1 MPLINPAITQW
12 IRQMADSDQAV
23 ACHAYQCLQEEV
35 FHVSRPGEEA
45 AQTALATA
53 LGEALVAQAKP
64 GPGARSR
71 RAASSRNNLARLL
84 SYLPL
89 EAAAPYL
96 ARALNDLEVR
106 EMARQAL
113 ESNPSERATGAL
125 LTALDAAGPAFCAGV
140 INSLAKRTGERV
152 AAALRRAAQDRQF
165 QVRMAALLALAD
177 FPEPSHDAILEKA
190 AKAASARERRMAH
203 RARARLAETLRAT
216 GNQPA
221 AHRICNAI
229 LSSHAPEPQKK
240 AARPALRMS

>member
-1 MPLINPAITQW
+1 MSNTMPLINPAVTQW
-12 IRQMADSDQAV
+12 IRQMADSDQVV
-23 ACHAYQCLQEEV
+23 AYHAYQCLQEEV
-35 FHVSRPGEEA
+35 FHVSRPGEETT
-45 AQTALATA
+45 QTALATA

-113 ESNPSERATGAL
+113 ESNPTERATGAL

-152 AAALRRAAQDRQF
+152 AAALRRAAEDRQS
-165 QVRMAALLALAD
+165 QV
-177 FPEPSHDAILEKA
+177 
-190 AKAASARERRMAH
+190 RMAH

-240 AARPALRMS
+240 AARLALGMS

>member
-125 LTALDAAGPAFCAGV
+125 LTALDAA
-140 INSLAKRTGERV
+140 E
-152 AAALRRAAQDRQF
+152 DRQF

-221 AHRICNAI
+221 AHRIYNAI

>member
-1 MPLINPAITQW
+1 MPLINPAVTQW

-113 ESNPSERATGAL
+113 ESNPSERAT
-125 LTALDAAGPAFCAGV
+125 
-140 INSLAKRTGERV
+140 ERV
-152 AAALRRAAQDRQF
+152 AAALRRAAEDRQS
-165 QVRMAALLALAD
+165 QV
-177 FPEPSHDAILEKA
+177 
-190 AKAASARERRMAH
+190 RMAH

-221 AHRICNAI
+221 AHRIYNAI

-240 AARPALRMS
+240 AARLALGMS